1 MDSRIINELAKE
13 NTFFLN
19 IDLKL
24 CAIVLCVIVI
34 CLMLSSITPMFSR
47 KQYKR
52 KRCEYF
58 DNDVYHLYQN
68 INYANHAIIPL
79 SSGEDLQNDENV
91 LFGQATRYVSVEAD
105 SNKQLLID
113 SNNSY
118 VSPIYF
124 ILDVVA
130 NLYVLSGEVYNSGK
144 QSVLK
149 QKYYVKLRD
158 EKNNKSIILGDL
170 VKDGDGFYKLKY
182 KIDLQKVTGDIGDLL
197 NYNKIEIIYAAYD
210 LSNNKTKDIVIISG
224 NLNHI

>member
-34 CLMLSSITPMFSR
+34 CLMLSLITPMFSR
-47 KQYKR
+47 KQY

-58 DNDVYHLYQN
+58 DNDVYHLYKN

-91 LFGQATRYVSVEAD
+91 LFGQATRYVSVEAE

-118 VSPIYF
+118 ASPIYF

-158 EKNNKSIILGDL
+158 EKNNKSVILGDL

-182 KIDLQKVTGDIGDLL
+182 KIDLQKVGSDIGDLL

-210 LSNNKTKDIVIISG
+210 LSNKETKNTVIISG